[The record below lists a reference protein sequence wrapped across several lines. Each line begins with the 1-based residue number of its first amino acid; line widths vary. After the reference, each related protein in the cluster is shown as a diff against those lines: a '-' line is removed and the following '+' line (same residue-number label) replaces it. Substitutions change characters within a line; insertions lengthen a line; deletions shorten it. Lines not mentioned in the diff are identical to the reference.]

1 MRLTRLKIT
10 DLHSSYSYDI
20 EFNKDI
26 TFFYG
31 TNGSGKTTIL
41 NILSSIVTGK
51 IYQLFTYEFSS
62 ITLHYCFERTK
73 NKEQKI
79 EILRTTPL
87 CIEVTFNGQRYILE
101 KFNESL
107 SNYRQSI
114 NRNLEKDFFGENK
127 FLKEIAD
134 MFNYVYLPL
143 NRHISLDNNMLYDN
157 RLHRERTINA
167 MMHGVEEDE
176 NDYYMERDKSM
187 KKVQYLIKTKVMRNN
202 TRINRLNDNFR
213 NQILRSSID
222 IHKLTFSIEEIFNE
236 VKNLKVEEIKDIKTS
251 YINILKNL
259 NQITQI
265 EEKNYVNF
273 FDNYIREIKE
283 NENIEDNSV
292 SIQLILKYNEI
303 AKIKNIV
310 KLAEDMETK
319 KAKVVESVNLFCETI
334 NSFISTDGTEK
345 KEILIDENGGIY
357 LQNVIEKKQL
367 SIYKLSSGEKQIVI
381 FYANLIFGVNEN
393 KRGIFIVD

>member
-1 MRLTRLKIT
+1 
-10 DLHSSYSYDI
+10 
-20 EFNKDI
+20 
-26 TFFYG
+26 
-31 TNGSGKTTIL
+31 
-41 NILSSIVTGK
+41 
-51 IYQLFTYEFSS
+51 
-62 ITLHYCFERTK
+62 
-73 NKEQKI
+73 
-79 EILRTTPL
+79 
-87 CIEVTFNGQRYILE
+87 
-101 KFNESL
+101 
-107 SNYRQSI
+107 
-114 NRNLEKDFFGENK
+114 
-127 FLKEIAD
+127 
-134 MFNYVYLPL
+134 
-143 NRHISLDNNMLYDN
+143 
-157 RLHRERTINA
+157 HRERTINA

-357 LQNVIEKKQL
+357 
-367 SIYKLSSGEKQIVI
+367 
-381 FYANLIFGVNEN
+381 
-393 KRGIFIVD
+393 

>member
-1 MRLTRLKIT
+1 
-10 DLHSSYSYDI
+10 
-20 EFNKDI
+20 
-26 TFFYG
+26 
-31 TNGSGKTTIL
+31 
-41 NILSSIVTGK
+41 
-51 IYQLFTYEFSS
+51 
-62 ITLHYCFERTK
+62 
-73 NKEQKI
+73 
-79 EILRTTPL
+79 
-87 CIEVTFNGQRYILE
+87 TFNGQRYILE

-393 KRGIFIVD
+393 KRGIFIVDEPELSLHLSWQKLFIEKTIELNKNIQFIF